1 MTPERHDRR
10 LSVSPL
16 PRSGGLAACAAVLLS
31 STLLGGCAP
40 IPRLAPAPAPI
51 AGVAA
56 ERSLAAA
63 PAAAGAGQQD
73 AAQQQDAAWPA
84 EGWWRVYGDPQLD
97 VLIAEGLAASPDVA
111 AARARLD
118 RASALA
124 RQAGAAGWP
133 QLDLQGGV
141 SEEKQS
147 LNMGFPPAFKSVLP
161 QGWNDGGQ
169 IAGSLGF
176 DLDLWGRNRA
186 ALAAATS
193 QRQAAALDLAQARLL
208 LTVAIASAYFD
219 LDRLIA
225 EREIRQAQ
233 LADRTKTGELV
244 AQRLRNGLETTAA
257 TAQSRATEAAARIA
271 ASQAE
276 EAVALRRHQI
286 AALVG
291 AGPDRGL
298 ALARPALAPVA
309 IRGIPADATTALVA
323 RRPDV
328 IAARERV
335 AAGASGIREARAG
348 FFPSVSLQALFGV
361 QSLGLEQLF
370 ASDSTYGRVGPAV
383 SLPIFHGGALA
394 GRYRGA
400 RADYDAAVASYNATV
415 LGAFREAADA
425 VTVSRLA
432 AQRLGDARAAVA
444 ASEEAYRTIRAR
456 YEAGLV
462 TYLDVLQ
469 VEDRLLDARLALAG
483 VEAAARGSD
492 LAMVRA
498 LGGGMAPPSPS
509 AATAGPLSSTKD
521 VPHG

>member
-1 MTPERHDRR
+1 M
-10 LSVSPL
+10 
-16 PRSGGLAACAAVLLS
+16 LLS
-31 STLLGGCAP
+31 SAMLGGCAP
-40 IPRLAPAPAPI
+40 IPRLGPTPAPI
-51 AGVAA
+51 APAGVAA

-63 PAAAGAGQQD
+63 PAAAEAGP
-73 AAQQQDAAWPA
+73 QDAAWPA
-84 EGWWRVYGDPQLD
+84 EGWWRAYGDPQLD
-97 VLIAEGLAASPDVA
+97 ALIAEGLAASPDVA

-124 RQAGAAGWP
+124 RQAGAAAWP

-219 LDRLIA
+219 LDRLMA

-233 LADRTKTGELV
+233 LADRSKTSELV

-257 TAQSRATEAAARIA
+257 TAQSRASEAAARIA

-298 ALARPALAPVA
+298 ALARPVLAPVA
-309 IRGIPADATTALVA
+309 IRAIPADATTALVA

-335 AAGASGIREARAG
+335 AA
-348 FFPSVSLQALFGV
+348 
-361 QSLGLEQLF
+361 
-370 ASDSTYGRVGPAV
+370 
-383 SLPIFHGGALA
+383 
-394 GRYRGA
+394 
-400 RADYDAAVASYNATV
+400 
-415 LGAFREAADA
+415 
-425 VTVSRLA
+425 
-432 AQRLGDARAAVA
+432 
-444 ASEEAYRTIRAR
+444 
-456 YEAGLV
+456 
-462 TYLDVLQ
+462 
-469 VEDRLLDARLALAG
+469 
-483 VEAAARGSD
+483 
-492 LAMVRA
+492 
-498 LGGGMAPPSPS
+498 
-509 AATAGPLSSTKD
+509 
-521 VPHG
+521 